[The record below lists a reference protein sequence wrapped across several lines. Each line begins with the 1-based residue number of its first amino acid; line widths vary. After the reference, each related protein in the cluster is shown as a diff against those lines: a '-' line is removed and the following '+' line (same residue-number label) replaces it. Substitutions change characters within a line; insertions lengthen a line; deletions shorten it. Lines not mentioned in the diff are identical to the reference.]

1 MTQQEKKIVTYPKK
15 TNFSVKTMKMFFQ
28 SETWE
33 LYSALKLGKSASY
46 LNIEPTIFFKK
57 KNTFFSQLA
66 LAGESRE
73 NILKKSYILV
83 VEIENLTTFDG
94 FFYHPWYVSVGVNFT

>member
-57 KNTFFSQLA
+57 KRTHF
-66 LAGESRE
+66 
-73 NILKKSYILV
+73 LV
-83 VEIENLTTFDG
+83 NWL
-94 FFYHPWYVSVGVNFT
+94 

>member
-1 MTQQEKKIVTYPKK
+1 MWDQPLEVSTILANQQNDTARKKIVTYPKK

-46 LNIEPTIFFKK
+46 LNIEPTIFFKIK
-57 KNTFFSQLA
+57 EHIF
-66 LAGESRE
+66 
-73 NILKKSYILV
+73 
-83 VEIENLTTFDG
+83 
-94 FFYHPWYVSVGVNFT
+94 

>member
-66 LAGESRE
+66 LAGESQE
-73 NILKKSYILV
+73 NILKKRYILV

-94 FFYHPWYVSVGVNFT
+94 FFYHP